1 MTLLHQGTS
10 ILDTVYKAGYYDQS
24 HMTNSLKRFLGQT
37 PAQITSL
44 PKFVVSTTLKAPL
57 AWNAALIKGDI
68 AREVAKLKQQP
79 GQDISAIMLGTPA
92 ISPH

>member
-37 PAQITSL
+37 PAQIAHT
-44 PKFVVSTTLKAPL
+44 
-57 AWNAALIKGDI
+57 I
-68 AREVAKLKQQP
+68 ATE
-79 GQDISAIMLGTPA
+79 
-92 ISPH
+92 